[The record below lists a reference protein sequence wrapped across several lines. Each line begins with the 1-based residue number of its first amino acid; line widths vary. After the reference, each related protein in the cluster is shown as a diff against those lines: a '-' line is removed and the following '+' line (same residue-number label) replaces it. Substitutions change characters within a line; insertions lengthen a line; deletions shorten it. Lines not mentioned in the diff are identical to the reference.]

1 MNFHEPNH
9 EVDGDVGHPA
19 VAVRPATCDTE
30 ATHFFDEQ
38 WDFFLKRK
46 IIILL
51 LLKFIFYCPSV
62 FFYFTYSSTYMFETK
77 PGNKLT

>member
-38 WDFFLKRK
+38 WDFFFKEKNYYFTSFK
-46 IIILL
+46 IYFLL
-51 LLKFIFYCPSV
+51 SV
-62 FFYFTYSSTYMFETK
+62 CLFLFHLFFYVYVRDETRQ
-77 PGNKLT
+77 